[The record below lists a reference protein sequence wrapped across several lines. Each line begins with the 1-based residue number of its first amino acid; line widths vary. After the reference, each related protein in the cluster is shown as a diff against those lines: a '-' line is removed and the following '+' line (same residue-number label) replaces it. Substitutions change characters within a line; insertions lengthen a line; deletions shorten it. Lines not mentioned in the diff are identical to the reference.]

1 MNTQSA
7 SKLKANL
14 VHLNN
19 GYYLSKNDP
28 LFWKKL
34 LQRQSENEEALFH
47 LGLDFKREARNYL
60 EKFYVTKS
68 EKYLVMY
75 HKTIAQALDFVR
87 RSFRKGY
94 IPARLELLR
103 LEQDIQA
110 DKNKIAKLN
119 EPSTFSKKQIIL
131 LLVVAILISIIVGS
145 LLHFQ
150 KSFVTNHHYAYLLP
164 YEVIDHQP
172 EQSLDALNNQSVV
185 IIAEGEKSKEN
196 IVNALIMK
204 LKADYEKE
212 PQSAKQ
218 VLAFDEKKQELGMA
232 IWEGGDKPIQV
243 FIYPDNSMEMMS
255 NQELQLWEATT
266 VIRSAL
272 YQFAKKNGHL
282 PTNLELLCQSY
293 PNNYLSELPKEPFYL
308 KNTVTAFPTKDG
320 GWLFSFKES
329 TPEKDLIS
337 LVKDSLMPNLSYAED
352 IPFQPLAISIN
363 KTNNTLSLVS
373 ENRIIRKYE
382 ASLGKD
388 DATPEGTLLISRKIM
403 NPDNYVPPKD
413 NVYGTRAMEL
423 SNLNYAIHGTNH
435 PAEIGKNISHGCIR
449 LKNSDMEELYALVP
463 LNTPVEISKKPS
475 FLISSDTGYYV
486 PNGDLYKYSDNP
498 LEEDPFTEYHWAQ

>member
-1 MNTQSA
+1 M
-7 SKLKANL
+7 
-14 VHLNN
+14 
-19 GYYLSKNDP
+19 
-28 LFWKKL
+28 
-34 LQRQSENEEALFH
+34 
-47 LGLDFKREARNYL
+47 
-60 EKFYVTKS
+60 
-68 EKYLVMY
+68 
-75 HKTIAQALDFVR
+75 
-87 RSFRKGY
+87 
-94 IPARLELLR
+94 
-103 LEQDIQA
+103 
-110 DKNKIAKLN
+110 
-119 EPSTFSKKQIIL
+119 
-131 LLVVAILISIIVGS
+131 
-145 LLHFQ
+145 
-150 KSFVTNHHYAYLLP
+150 
-164 YEVIDHQP
+164 
-172 EQSLDALNNQSVV
+172 
-185 IIAEGEKSKEN
+185 
-196 IVNALIMK
+196 
-204 LKADYEKE
+204 
-212 PQSAKQ
+212 
-218 VLAFDEKKQELGMA
+218 
-232 IWEGGDKPIQV
+232 
-243 FIYPDNSMEMMS
+243 
-255 NQELQLWEATT
+255 
-266 VIRSAL
+266 
-272 YQFAKKNGHL
+272 
-282 PTNLELLCQSY
+282 
-293 PNNYLSELPKEPFYL
+293 PKEPFYL